1 MFVLVE
7 HFISDPAVFWSSV
20 EYSLAALPTF
30 LKLHQCLPTP
40 DGTHAVCVWE
50 AGQMEEVSGF
60 LEAYVGHVAR
70 NVYYPVEASVGIAMP
85 TGLPARPDAAVA

>member
-1 MFVLVE
+1 MYVLVE
-7 HFISDPAVFWSSV
+7 HFISDPRAFWSSV
-20 EYSLAALPTF
+20 EHALPALPTF

-60 LEAYVGHVAR
+60 LEAYVGHVSR
-70 NVYYPVEASVGIAMP
+70 NVYWEVESAAGVATPSGVGVRA
-85 TGLPARPDAAVA
+85 PAAI